1 MSDQCA
7 LDANGKLIHTSE
19 IEFYESESDAKAL
32 PAKSTGQCSDY
43 YTLLIKSFITGVMN
57 QALAPKASPAQ
68 KRRRQETEEDEEA
81 RIAGSL
87 TDSRAPKRHI
97 RQEPSSGKQA
107 PGPRSAKQTTVVR
120 TTGTNPP
127 QFQLPD
133 MPQNQQL
140 RVLTLCAG
148 FYREVAELVVKAYHP
163 YQAKTED
170 QVLAHY
176 YKRSP
181 ANDSDPLSMLW
192 HSKRLCDNLVGDLVS
207 PNQMRMT
214 SHTNLQLAE
223 VSKPTPPPHNASNSS
238 QSAARV
244 TRRVCVGRG
253 CGRIIPPEDLAIACS
268 ECKPEGVKD
277 GKHSDEVNKL
287 PLSVV
292 VSPGVTSAD
301 SSSNRVSAKA
311 STHGETSWAKTGQF
325 PITFPQLQSHGNH
338 SLSATSILLTPVG
351 IHESHHPQTTPSFAY
366 GWPIATG
373 FPPLWSQARL
383 KSQQSRQEMCETLP
397 WFRSFHGGVYQKKG
411 VAKGYMLSS
420 FGSERDCFLHGGE
433 FIISHGGGGTHT
445 DGTVEDQKN
454 GHPSVR
460 ALINNCSAGTPLV
473 ILVDDK
479 YPKFPLKLKN
489 KKIYLAALAEVHDVS
504 GSKVV
509 RYKFAFQ
516 WTGWMCLNPDCP
528 QFWTGARPEGLEYIS
543 DFLQLRESP
552 VFPSDFDA
560 RLVPENHIPA
570 AVAASFQLM
579 RGWHCHRCG
588 HLDRDQNLNVAQD
601 THPILGG
608 VHTAAALQ
616 SVGPVTRGIRVG
628 KWLSYL
634 GITKLALKRYS
645 HSNGWGFC
653 QSFALPD
660 NRGTVHHIRGSD
672 SLNYLANRLLENY
685 QIQAFN
691 GSLKLRRY
699 PLKKRTGPFFRTFS
713 RTIYVAGSGQT
724 IPLNDA
730 PSAVVDAHHLIE
742 SRVAVAL
749 GQPCIFNE
757 VLSVAYLDA
766 QSMAFHSDNEI
777 GLGPVVAGLSLG
789 SPATM
794 AFRTLVKP
802 EGGQHRS
809 DLSLVLQ
816 HGDILVMEGAGVQEH
831 YQHAVEP
838 QGFRIAVTARYI
850 APGKR
855 PSLVRHPCPNGL
867 LSQPLEILQTGLV
880 ELLEDRTGAP
890 RSASA
895 TSRGHDLRPKHR
907 ILPINILGVAF
918 GVLGLLLPAAWL
930 VRIWIEGEELK
941 ARKAQWREDVT
952 ASRIEQKH
960 RSRWSDKGK
969 NRRRDAGEE
978 ENEENEQETDQE
990 NGVEEGSN
998 ESGDYAQQE
1007 AAPAPKRH
1015 RISATKTP
1023 VHGT

>member
-1 MSDQCA
+1 
-7 LDANGKLIHTSE
+7 
-19 IEFYESESDAKAL
+19 
-32 PAKSTGQCSDY
+32 
-43 YTLLIKSFITGVMN
+43 MN
-57 QALAPKASPAQ
+57 QALAPKASPVQ

-97 RQEPSSGKQA
+97 RQEPSSGKQR
-107 PGPRSAKQTTVVR
+107 PGPESAKQTIVIR

-133 MPQNQQL
+133 MPQNPQVSTA
-140 RVLTLCAG
+140 R
-148 FYREVAELVVKAYHP
+148 VAELVG
-163 YQAKTED
+163 KTDD

-176 YKRSP
+176 YQRSP
-181 ANDSDPLSMLW
+181 ANDSDPLNMLW

-253 CGRIIPPEDLAIACS
+253 RGRIIPPEDLAIACS
-268 ECKPEGVKD
+268 ECKAEGVKD
-277 GKHSDEVNKL
+277 GKHADEVKKL
-287 PLSVV
+287 PLSIV
-292 VSPGVTSAD
+292 VSRGVTSAD

-311 STHGETSWAKTGQF
+311 ATHGEMSWAKSGQF

-338 SLSATSILLTPVG
+338 SLSATSILLSPVG
-351 IHESHHPQTTPSFAY
+351 IHESRNPQTTPSFAY

-420 FGSERDCFLHGGE
+420 FGSERDCFLHGGK

-445 DGTVEDQKN
+445 DGTVEDQKG

-479 YPKFPLKLKN
+479 YPKFPLKLKD
-489 KKIYLAALAEVHDVS
+489 KKIYLAVLAAPKLYDTSSHSS
-504 GSKVV
+504 GAPD
-509 RYKFAFQ
+509 R
-516 WTGWMCLNPDCP
+516 TGWMCLNPDCP

-560 RLVPENHIPA
+560 RLVPEDHIPV

-616 SVGPVTRGIRVG
+616 FVGPVTRGIRVG

-660 NRGTVHHIRGSD
+660 NRGTIHHIRGSD
-672 SLNYLANRLLENY
+672 SLNYLANHLLENY

-730 PSAVVDAHHLIE
+730 PSAVGDAHHLIE
-742 SRVAVAL
+742 SRVAIAL

-831 YQHAVEP
+831 YQHAVYTPPDKPFQEP

-850 APGKR
+850 APGK
-855 PSLVRHPCPNGL
+855 S
-867 LSQPLEILQTGLV
+867 
-880 ELLEDRTGAP
+880 
-890 RSASA
+890 
-895 TSRGHDLRPKHR
+895 
-907 ILPINILGVAF
+907 
-918 GVLGLLLPAAWL
+918 
-930 VRIWIEGEELK
+930 IE
-941 ARKAQWREDVT
+941 
-952 ASRIEQKH
+952 
-960 RSRWSDKGK
+960 
-969 NRRRDAGEE
+969 
-978 ENEENEQETDQE
+978 
-990 NGVEEGSN
+990 
-998 ESGDYAQQE
+998 
-1007 AAPAPKRH
+1007 
-1015 RISATKTP
+1015 
-1023 VHGT
+1023 

>member
-1 MSDQCA
+1 MSRRI
-7 LDANGKLIHTSE
+7 NPVLIYVWSKQLKFQLTRHH
-19 IEFYESESDAKAL
+19 
-32 PAKSTGQCSDY
+32 
-43 YTLLIKSFITGVMN
+43 
-57 QALAPKASPAQ
+57 ASKNWSSPVQ

-97 RQEPSSGKQA
+97 RQEPSSGKQC
-107 PGPRSAKQTTVVR
+107 PGPKSAKQTR

-127 QFQLPD
+127 QFQFQD
-133 MPQNQQL
+133 MPQNPQL

-148 FYREVAELVVKAYHP
+148 FYREVAELV
-163 YQAKTED
+163 AKTDD

-176 YKRSP
+176 YQRSP

-214 SHTNLQLAE
+214 SRTNLQLAE
-223 VSKPTPPPHNASNSS
+223 VSKPIPPPHNASNSS

-244 TRRVCVGRG
+244 TRRVYVGRG
-253 CGRIIPPEDLAIACS
+253 RGRIIPPEDLAIACS
-268 ECKPEGVKD
+268 ECKAEGVKD
-277 GKHSDEVNKL
+277 GKHADEVNKL

-311 STHGETSWAKTGQF
+311 ATHGEMSWAKAGQ
-325 PITFPQLQSHGNH
+325 TR
-338 SLSATSILLTPVG
+338 LLPAWGG
-351 IHESHHPQTTPSFAY
+351 IHHIPWVCLQFCEFYRHKSH
-366 GWPIATG
+366 
-373 FPPLWSQARL
+373 WS
-383 KSQQSRQEMCETLP
+383 S
-397 WFRSFHGGVYQKKG
+397 
-411 VAKGYMLSS
+411 
-420 FGSERDCFLHGGE
+420 
-433 FIISHGGGGTHT
+433 GGGTHT
-445 DGTVEDQKN
+445 DGTVEDQKG

-479 YPKFPLKLKN
+479 YPKFPLKLKD
-489 KKIYLAALAEVHDVS
+489 KKIYLAVLAEVHDVS

-543 DFLQLRESP
+543 DFLQPRESP

-560 RLVPENHIPA
+560 RLVPEDHIPV

-588 HLDRDQNLNVAQD
+588 HIDRDQNLNVAQD

-616 SVGPVTRGIRVG
+616 SVGPVTRRIRVG

-634 GITKLALKRYS
+634 GITKLVLKRYT

-672 SLNYLANRLLENY
+672 SLNYLANHLLENY

-713 RTIYVAGSGQT
+713 RTIYVAGSSQT

-730 PSAVVDAHHLIE
+730 PSAVGDAHHLIE
-742 SRVAVAL
+742 SRVAAAL

-757 VLSVAYLDA
+757 VLRELT
-766 QSMAFHSDNEI
+766 
-777 GLGPVVAGLSLG
+777 GLGGP
-789 SPATM
+789 
-794 AFRTLVKP
+794 
-802 EGGQHRS
+802 GGPKTR
-809 DLSLVLQ
+809 
-816 HGDILVMEGAGVQEH
+816 QED
-831 YQHAVEP
+831 
-838 QGFRIAVTARYI
+838 
-850 APGKR
+850 PGK
-855 PSLVRHPCPNGL
+855 
-867 LSQPLEILQTGLV
+867 SQSQGGVDGIKDWTGDVDVHGEYEIRTV
-880 ELLEDRTGAP
+880 EGILWKPRAP
-890 RSASA
+890 R
-895 TSRGHDLRPKHR
+895 
-907 ILPINILGVAF
+907 
-918 GVLGLLLPAAWL
+918 
-930 VRIWIEGEELK
+930 
-941 ARKAQWREDVT
+941 
-952 ASRIEQKH
+952 
-960 RSRWSDKGK
+960 
-969 NRRRDAGEE
+969 
-978 ENEENEQETDQE
+978 
-990 NGVEEGSN
+990 
-998 ESGDYAQQE
+998 
-1007 AAPAPKRH
+1007 
-1015 RISATKTP
+1015 
-1023 VHGT
+1023 

>member
-1 MSDQCA
+1 MSRRI
-7 LDANGKLIHTSE
+7 NPVLIYVWSKQLKFQLTVTRHHAS
-19 IEFYESESDAKAL
+19 KNWC
-32 PAKSTGQCSDY
+32 PC
-43 YTLLIKSFITGVMN
+43 
-57 QALAPKASPAQ
+57 PKASPVQ

-97 RQEPSSGKQA
+97 RQEPSSGKQC
-107 PGPRSAKQTTVVR
+107 PGPKSAKQTR

-127 QFQLPD
+127 QFQFQD
-133 MPQNQQL
+133 MPQNPQL

-148 FYREVAELVVKAYHP
+148 FYREVAELV
-163 YQAKTED
+163 AKTDD

-176 YKRSP
+176 YQRSP

-192 HSKRLCDNLVGDLVS
+192 HSKRLCDNL
-207 PNQMRMT
+207 
-214 SHTNLQLAE
+214 LAE
-223 VSKPTPPPHNASNSS
+223 VSKPIPPPRNASNSS

-253 CGRIIPPEDLAIACS
+253 RGRIIPPEDLAIACS
-268 ECKPEGVKD
+268 ECKAEGVKD
-277 GKHSDEVNKL
+277 GKHADEVNKL

-311 STHGETSWAKTGQF
+311 ATHGEMSWAKAGQA
-325 PITFPQLQSHGNH
+325 HGNH
-338 SLSATSILLTPVG
+338 SLSATSMLLSPVG
-351 IHESHHPQTTPSFAY
+351 IHESYHPQTTPSFAY

-373 FPPLWSQARL
+373 FPPLWSQ
-383 KSQQSRQEMCETLP
+383 SRQEMCETLP
-397 WFRSFHGGVYQKKG
+397 WFRSFHGGVYQNKG

-445 DGTVEDQKN
+445 DGTVEDQKG

-460 ALINNCSAGTPLV
+460 ALISNCSAGTPLV

-479 YPKFPLKLKN
+479 YPKFPLKLKD
-489 KKIYLAALAEVHDVS
+489 KKIYLAVLGFYTVVSAWAEVHDVS

-516 WTGWMCLNPDCP
+516 WCAGQGDPWWLTFSAPIALKCTQPPVTHLCGGCDNLSPHIYRTGWMCLNPDCP

-543 DFLQLRESP
+543 DFLQPRESP

-560 RLVPENHIPA
+560 RLVPEDHIPV

-588 HLDRDQNLNVAQD
+588 RASSRADWGKYECFHCHD

-616 SVGPVTRGIRVG
+616 SVGPVTRRYRDRDFI
-628 KWLSYL
+628 LAPDS
-634 GITKLALKRYS
+634 GITKLVLKRYT

-672 SLNYLANRLLENY
+672 SLNYLANHLLENS

-699 PLKKRTGPFFRTFS
+699 PLKKVCAPHGTFLLDFFS
-713 RTIYVAGSGQT
+713 HNSGEAYHYVAGSSQT

-730 PSAVVDAHHLIE
+730 PSAVGDAHHLIE
-742 SRVAVAL
+742 SRVAAAL

-757 VLSVAYLDA
+757 VLRY
-766 QSMAFHSDNEI
+766 FHSDNEI

-809 DLSLVLQ
+809 GLSLFLQ
-816 HGDILVMEGAGVQEH
+816 HVNAQSC
-831 YQHAVEP
+831 
-838 QGFRIAVTARYI
+838 
-850 APGKR
+850 
-855 PSLVRHPCPNGL
+855 PSL
-867 LSQPLEILQTGLV
+867 
-880 ELLEDRTGAP
+880 
-890 RSASA
+890 
-895 TSRGHDLRPKHR
+895 
-907 ILPINILGVAF
+907 
-918 GVLGLLLPAAWL
+918 
-930 VRIWIEGEELK
+930 
-941 ARKAQWREDVT
+941 
-952 ASRIEQKH
+952 
-960 RSRWSDKGK
+960 
-969 NRRRDAGEE
+969 
-978 ENEENEQETDQE
+978 
-990 NGVEEGSN
+990 
-998 ESGDYAQQE
+998 
-1007 AAPAPKRH
+1007 
-1015 RISATKTP
+1015 
-1023 VHGT
+1023 

>member
-1 MSDQCA
+1 
-7 LDANGKLIHTSE
+7 
-19 IEFYESESDAKAL
+19 
-32 PAKSTGQCSDY
+32 
-43 YTLLIKSFITGVMN
+43 MN
-57 QALAPKASPAQ
+57 QALAPKASPVQ

-97 RQEPSSGKQA
+97 RQEPSSGKQR
-107 PGPRSAKQTTVVR
+107 PGPESAKQTTVIR

-133 MPQNQQL
+133 MPQNPQL
-140 RVLTLCAG
+140 RVLTL
-148 FYREVAELVVKAYHP
+148 VAELVG
-163 YQAKTED
+163 KTDD

-176 YKRSP
+176 YQRSP

-192 HSKRLCDNLVGDLVS
+192 HSKRLCDNL
-207 PNQMRMT
+207 
-214 SHTNLQLAE
+214 LAE

-253 CGRIIPPEDLAIACS
+253 RGRIIPPEDLAIACS
-268 ECKPEGVKD
+268 ECKAEGVKD
-277 GKHSDEVNKL
+277 GKHADEVNKL

-311 STHGETSWAKTGQF
+311 ATHGEMSWAKSGQA
-325 PITFPQLQSHGNH
+325 HRNH
-338 SLSATSILLTPVG
+338 SLSSTSILLSPVG
-351 IHESHHPQTTPSFAY
+351 IHESRHPQTTPSLPAA
-366 GWPIATG
+366 GRSP
-373 FPPLWSQARL
+373 R
-383 KSQQSRQEMCETLP
+383 SRQEMCETLP

-420 FGSERDCFLHGGE
+420 FGSERDCFLHGGK

-445 DGTVEDQKN
+445 DGTVEDQKG

-460 ALINNCSAGTPLV
+460 ALINNCSAGTHLV
-473 ILVDDK
+473 ILSMLDSISSLRSGAPIAVKCTRPPVTHLCGGCDN
-479 YPKFPLKLKN
+479 PSPH
-489 KKIYLAALAEVHDVS
+489 IY
-504 GSKVV
+504 
-509 RYKFAFQ
+509 RI
-516 WTGWMCLNPDCP
+516 GWMCLNPDCP

-560 RLVPENHIPA
+560 RLVPEDHIPV

-579 RGWHCHRCG
+579 RGWHCNRCG
-588 HLDRDQNLNVAQD
+588 RASSRADWGKYECFHCHD

-616 SVGPVTRGIRVG
+616 SVGPVTRGYSDRDFI
-628 KWLSYL
+628 LAPDS

-645 HSNGWGFC
+645 HSNDWGFC

-660 NRGTVHHIRGSD
+660 NRGTIHHIRGSD
-672 SLNYLANRLLENY
+672 SLNYLANHLLENY

-699 PLKKRTGPFFRTFS
+699 PLKVCAPHGTFLSNFFS
-713 RTIYVAGSGQT
+713 HNSGEAYHYVAGNGQT

-730 PSAVVDAHHLIE
+730 PSAVGDAHHLIE

-749 GQPCIFNE
+749 GQLCIFNE

-794 AFRTLVKP
+794 AFKTLVKP
-802 EGGQHRS
+802 GGGQHRS

-816 HGDILVMEGAGVQEH
+816 HVNTQSC
-831 YQHAVEP
+831 
-838 QGFRIAVTARYI
+838 
-850 APGKR
+850 
-855 PSLVRHPCPNGL
+855 PSL
-867 LSQPLEILQTGLV
+867 
-880 ELLEDRTGAP
+880 
-890 RSASA
+890 
-895 TSRGHDLRPKHR
+895 
-907 ILPINILGVAF
+907 
-918 GVLGLLLPAAWL
+918 
-930 VRIWIEGEELK
+930 
-941 ARKAQWREDVT
+941 
-952 ASRIEQKH
+952 
-960 RSRWSDKGK
+960 
-969 NRRRDAGEE
+969 
-978 ENEENEQETDQE
+978 
-990 NGVEEGSN
+990 
-998 ESGDYAQQE
+998 
-1007 AAPAPKRH
+1007 
-1015 RISATKTP
+1015 
-1023 VHGT
+1023 